1 MADRV
6 GQQLGN
12 YRLIDL
18 LGQGGFGEV
27 YLGEHVYLHTQ
38 AAIKVMNTQ
47 LAMQDVEPFRIEAR
61 TLAQLIHPSIVR
73 ALDFGMDNFTPF
85 LVLDY
90 APNGTLRQRHPR
102 ATRLPLSTV
111 LFYIKQIADG
121 LQYAHERKVIHRD
134 IKPENML
141 IGRRNEV
148 LLSDFGLAIMARS
161 SFSLAIQEVAGSI
174 AYLAPE
180 QLQGKPRLASDQYSL
195 GVVTYE
201 WLCGVR
207 PFEGSTF
214 TELATQHLYTSPPP
228 LREKV
233 PTISLAVEQVVMR
246 ALEKDPQK
254 RFTTVE
260 EFATALEQASL
271 SEQKSFSAVSIEEPL
286 RPKTTS
292 AFQKT
297 REQWLADGNAYFDAK
312 QFEEALRAY
321 EQAILLDPN
330 YAFAYVGKGL
340 AFRNLMRFEEALLA
354 YERAIQLDPTDAVAY
369 NNKSKV
375 LSILKR
381 YKEALLAS
389 EQAIQLNPDY
399 PTAYYNK
406 GFALN
411 ELKRYE
417 EALFAFDRAIQ
428 LNPND
433 VLAYNGKGVTLNI
446 LKRYEEAL
454 FAFECAIQLNPN
466 FAVAHN
472 NKGFTLTA
480 LKRYEEALRAHERA
494 IQLDP
499 GYVDAYN
506 NKSTALDFLGRT
518 AEAQQARQKAR
529 ELGG

>member
-47 LAMQDVEPFRIEAR
+47 LAKQDVEPFRMEAR

-111 LFYIKQIADG
+111 LSYIKQIADG

-141 IGRRNEV
+141 LGRRHEV
-148 LLSDFGLAIMARS
+148 LLSDFGLAIMAPS
-161 SFSLAIQEVAGSI
+161 SFSLAIQEIAGSI

-195 GVVTYE
+195 GVVIYE
-201 WLCGVR
+201 WLCGER

-214 TELATQHLYTSPPP
+214 SELATQHLYTSPPP

-246 ALEKDPQK
+246 TLEKDPQK
-254 RFTTVE
+254 RFATVQD
-260 EFATALEQASL
+260 FATALEQASL
-271 SEQKSFSAVSIEEPL
+271 SEQKSFSVASIEEPL
-286 RPKTTS
+286 RPKKPS
-292 AFQKT
+292 ASQKT
-297 REQWLADGNAYFDAK
+297 KEQWLAEGNACYDAK

-330 YAFAYVGKGL
+330 YTFAYVGKGL
-340 AFRNLMRFEEALLA
+340 ALRNLMRFEEALLA
-354 YERAIQLDPTDAVAY
+354 YERAIQLDPTDAAAY

-428 LNPND
+428 LNPN
-433 VLAYNGKGVTLNI
+433 
-446 LKRYEEAL
+446 
-454 FAFECAIQLNPN
+454 

-480 LKRYEEALRAHERA
+480 LKRYEEALSAHERA

-499 GYVDAYN
+499 GYANAYH
-506 NKSTALDFLGRT
+506 NKSTTLDLLGRT